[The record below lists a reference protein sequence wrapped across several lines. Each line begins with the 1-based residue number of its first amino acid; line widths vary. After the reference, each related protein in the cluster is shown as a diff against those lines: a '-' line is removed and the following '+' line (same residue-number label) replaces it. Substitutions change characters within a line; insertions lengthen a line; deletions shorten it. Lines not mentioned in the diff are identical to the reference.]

1 VIAHV
6 LGITTRNFLG
16 FLPMLIIAIVVAQI
30 LNSYISREVVEKLRT
45 RRLREN
51 LVVITLIGLVTPGP
65 LGVYLPLLR
74 VLRKTGLPLSL
85 IVTFITAQT
94 LVGPLRLFLEVGY
107 LGLGFFAYRVAA
119 SFAIAAS
126 VGFIYHHLER
136 RITF

>member
-1 VIAHV
+1 MIAHV

-136 RITF
+136 RITL

>member
-136 RITF
+136 RITL

>member
-6 LGITTRNFLG
+6 LSITTRNFLG
-16 FLPMLIIAIVVAQI
+16 FLPTLIIAIVVAQI
-30 LNSYISREVVEKLRT
+30 LNSYISREVIERLRT
-45 RRLREN
+45 RSLREN
-51 LVVITLIGLVTPGP
+51 LFVVTLIGLVTPGP
-65 LGVYLPLLR
+65 LACYLPLLK